1 MIRILSVSL
10 ASIVVLSGCSSMQ
23 SRTTNNSSVDY
34 STHDERIE
42 MRLADGLESPS
53 FKSNYVI
60 PEVNADGVTG
70 KNISVVSPNLVM
82 PLLKNTFI
90 QEGSQDAVINI
101 DRINDNVPLEQTV
114 WRLVRYYLTANE
126 LKEAKFDESSQ
137 TLTTDWIV
145 LTPQAFIEVAED
157 EDTTASEVSGKFSF
171 TFNIK
176 EHKRSGLIS
185 TRLIDIDG
193 SDNGISKRNLEVNML
208 NDVLALEAKR
218 LRKEQELRRDEMKK
232 GIAVTLGFDGNG
244 ESAFIVDAEFDISW
258 VRFLSALKTLG
269 FTIDDRDSSAGTIYA
284 KYNGGESSFFG
295 SLIGSEDD
303 LPIDKQTYHIQL
315 GDLGKKTTI
324 AFLDDENI
332 PMSAKFMSDI
342 HQAFADS
349 MADDSLKIK

>member
-1 MIRILSVSL
+1 VL
-10 ASIVVLSGCSSMQ
+10 A
-23 SRTTNNSSVDY
+23 
-34 STHDERIE
+34 
-42 MRLADGLESPS
+42 
-53 FKSNYVI
+53 
-60 PEVNADGVTG
+60 
-70 KNISVVSPNLVM
+70 
-82 PLLKNTFI
+82 
-90 QEGSQDAVINI
+90 
-101 DRINDNVPLEQTV
+101 
-114 WRLVRYYLTANE
+114 
-126 LKEAKFDESSQ
+126 
-137 TLTTDWIV
+137 
-145 LTPQAFIEVAED
+145 PQAQVEAPEDD
-157 EDTTASEVSGKFSF
+157 EDTETKQVSGKFSF

-176 EHKRSGLIS
+176 DHKRSGLIS
-185 TRLIDIDG
+185 TSLIDIDG
-193 SDNGISKRNLEVNML
+193 SDNGISKRNVEVSML

-218 LRKEQELRRDEMKK
+218 LRKKQELRRDEMKK

-284 KYNGGESSFFG
+284 KYNGVESSFFG

-324 AFLDDENI
+324 AFLDDEDI